1 MAMFFMDT
9 LAASMRLSPFSE
21 RRPVRVSRLRRGTS
35 VSSFMK
41 RLQMPGRHARMP
53 LKDTVPRMVSACMAP
68 GPVGVLRMELQLTTV
83 SSRVIG
89 EKTTL
94 PAVVSEPGPAR
105 LARASLATSSMADLA
120 KRAEPATRQRRSAVV
135 TVMAIMIFFMLCLPD
150 LLS

>member
-1 MAMFFMDT
+1 
-9 LAASMRLSPFSE
+9 
-21 RRPVRVSRLRRGTS
+21 
-35 VSSFMK
+35 
-41 RLQMPGRHARMP
+41 MPGRHARMP

-120 KRAEPATRQRRSAVV
+120 KRAEPATRQRRSSVV

>member
-1 MAMFFMDT
+1 
-9 LAASMRLSPFSE
+9 
-21 RRPVRVSRLRRGTS
+21 
-35 VSSFMK
+35 
-41 RLQMPGRHARMP
+41 MP

-105 LARASLATSSMADLA
+105 LARASRATSSMADLA

-135 TVMAIMIFFMLCLPD
+135 TVMAIMIFLMLCLTE

>member
-1 MAMFFMDT
+1 
-9 LAASMRLSPFSE
+9 
-21 RRPVRVSRLRRGTS
+21 
-35 VSSFMK
+35 MK

-94 PAVVSEPGPAR
+94 LGAGACEAGKGVPGHVFHGG
-105 LARASLATSSMADLA
+105 LG
-120 KRAEPATRQRRSAVV
+120 EEG
-135 TVMAIMIFFMLCLPD
+135 
-150 LLS
+150 